1 MRQAILPAFLIVLS
15 VLRVELMGHEDDS
28 MSELVSRTTPSIEDA
43 HAFNLICSR
52 ATCSIWT
59 LWQIYDL
66 LGFIN
71 GINWLS
77 YVPNLDSRG
86 TRVVDLVHITMQTI
100 QWIRFLYVAVTCDV
114 FYLTRVAAMTFPL
127 GLLSVVIDDLCKG
140 RRTSWLKIWFRFDR
154 TLLGLTQVFLA
165 WLPVIILNGMMLQ
178 NGLDAYLGET
188 WAAERRD
195 QAMFLKEYRWQR
207 YLEREA
213 EMAARYRG

>member
-52 ATCSIWT
+52 ATWAIWT

-100 QWIRFLYVAVTCDV
+100 QWIRFLRFGTQTQTIVRFIACTSTRLATVSTFKIDL
-114 FYLTRVAAMTFPL
+114 YLIALTLAPRPTGTR
-127 GLLSVVIDDLCKG
+127 D
-140 RRTSWLKIWFRFDR
+140 
-154 TLLGLTQVFLA
+154 
-165 WLPVIILNGMMLQ
+165 
-178 NGLDAYLGET
+178 
-188 WAAERRD
+188 
-195 QAMFLKEYRWQR
+195 
-207 YLEREA
+207 
-213 EMAARYRG
+213 